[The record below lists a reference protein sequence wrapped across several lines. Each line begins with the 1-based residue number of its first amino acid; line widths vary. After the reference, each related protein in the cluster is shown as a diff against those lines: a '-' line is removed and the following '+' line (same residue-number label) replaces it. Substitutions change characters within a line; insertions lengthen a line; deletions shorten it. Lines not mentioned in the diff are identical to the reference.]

1 MEYYALKDII
11 IILKRH
17 EFGGFFLKEKV
28 EYKWNGKAE
37 IFMITLH
44 WGKKAMALFLKGNEC
59 TINWAYV

>member
-1 MEYYALKDII
+1 MNLED
-11 IILKRH
+11 
-17 EFGGFFLKEKV
+17 FFKEKV

-44 WGKKAMALFLKGNEC
+44 WGKKAMTLFLKGNEC